1 MSDQKVYKVPYAG
14 QGSILGL
21 EEIEAVAR
29 TLKQDT
35 LAYGPRRDQFEAEF
49 AAYTGVKY
57 AFTTSNCTTALFLSV
72 Q

>member
-1 MSDQKVYKVPYAG
+1 MKSPRTFTVPYAG

-29 TLKQDT
+29 TLQQDT

-57 AFTTSNCTTALFLSV
+57 AFSYV
-72 Q
+72 